1 MEPGGTEVSTAKE
14 TLNLFE
20 QGRCEDK
27 WRRVAKN
34 GNVDVSINEGF
45 LNETQANQYLEAMS
59 RLEFNQESIR
69 IFGQVHAVPRLTA
82 SFGERGTGYRYSG
95 IQSETQPFPRFL
107 SKLCDEVQESTRC
120 RFNFVLVNLYRNGQ
134 DKVGWH
140 SDDEP
145 DLGSQINVAS
155 LSLGAARRFKM
166 RSKARHKHQFS
177 MRLEHGSLLLM
188 RHPTQLYWEHCVP
201 QEKKVD
207 NRRFNLTFR
216 RVTPRVPQR
225 WIQKS

>member
-1 MEPGGTEVSTAKE
+1 MSTAKE

-45 LNETQANQYLEAMS
+45 LNETQANQYLEAIS

-69 IFGQVHAVPRLTA
+69 IFGKAHAVPRLTA

-140 SDDEP
+140 SDDER

-166 RSKARHKHQFS
+166 RNKARHKHQFS
-177 MRLEHGSLLLM
+177 MRLKHGSLFLM

-207 NRRFNLTFR
+207 DRRFNLTFR
-216 RVTPRVPQR
+216 RVTPCLPL
-225 WIQKS
+225 